1 MNIGAISESLED
13 YLEII
18 YSLIFEKGYARVKD
32 IANRK
37 NVSMASVNTAL
48 KRLEKLALTEYESR
62 GVITLTPE
70 GENLAGRVISRHEF
84 VKNFLMA
91 VLDVPE
97 DVADK
102 DACIFEHHMS
112 AETFR
117 KFVGFFEF
125 VNHCG
130 LGIRERFLDY
140 CNQIKKQTDVE
151 FCPSE
156 TCPYRENARRHRKR
170 LGRVKTLRELNTGET
185 GRVVR
190 IQAVNSI
197 RQRLIDM
204 GVLPNVD
211 ITMERAA
218 PLGDPLEVK
227 LRGYHLTIRGE
238 EADSIIVIPQ
248 DN

>member
-18 YSLIFEKGYARVKD
+18 YILILDKGYARVKD
-32 IANRK
+32 IAERK

-48 KRLEKLALTEYESR
+48 KRLEKVSLIEYESR

-84 VKNFLMA
+84 VKNFLMTI
-91 VLDVPE
+91 LGVPE

-112 AETFR
+112 PETFR

-130 LGIRERFLDY
+130 LSIRERFQDY
-140 CNQIKKQTDVE
+140 CNQLKKQTEVE

-156 TCPYRENARRHRKR
+156 SCPYRENARRNRKR
-170 LGRVKTLRELNTGET
+170 LGRVKTLRELLPGET

-190 IQAVNSI
+190 IQAANSI
-197 RQRLIDM
+197 RRRLIDM

-211 ITMERAA
+211 ITLERAA
-218 PLGDPLEVK
+218 PLGDPLEIK

-248 DN
+248 NK